1 MLRKKK
7 INLRKQDSAGVLN
20 IQQLAIRSPLI
31 HRHFQSVRKEN
42 STMKK
47 YNLHILKFKIYT
59 GQEHLQQSY
68 PEDGKEVRV
77 QISKQDQKLHQWI
90 SYTFKNRMKKKV
102 WSNELWKNKQR
113 KKGKRKVLEA
123 KMQPL
128 K

>member
-59 GQEHLQQSY
+59 GQEHLQ
-68 PEDGKEVRV
+68 
-77 QISKQDQKLHQWI
+77 
-90 SYTFKNRMKKKV
+90 
-102 WSNELWKNKQR
+102 
-113 KKGKRKVLEA
+113 
-123 KMQPL
+123 
-128 K
+128 